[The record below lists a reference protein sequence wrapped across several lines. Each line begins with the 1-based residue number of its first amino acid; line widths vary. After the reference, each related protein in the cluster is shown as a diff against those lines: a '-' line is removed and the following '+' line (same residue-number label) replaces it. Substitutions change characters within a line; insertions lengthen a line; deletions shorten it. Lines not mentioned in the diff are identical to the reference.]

1 MFWRKDLGKKQ
12 YLHICQYGQK
22 TEGDGDGNEQDGGDG
37 MLRDV
42 KKNVK
47 KVQGYVESSHE
58 KNIAL
63 FNAQLDDV
71 KKTVEE
77 VKESINTN
85 ETL

>member
-1 MFWRKDLGKKQ
+1 MFWRRDKGKKK

-22 TEGDGDGNEQDGGDG
+22 TEGDGGETEQDGGDG

-47 KVQGYVESSHE
+47 KVQGYVETSHV
-58 KNIAL
+58 KNLAL
-63 FNAQLDDV
+63 FTTQLDGV

-77 VKESINTN
+77 VKESAKSI
-85 ETL
+85 ETV